1 MGLKRNGG
9 KESVL
14 IFSCICIT
22 ISGTIDKKMNYHSKG
37 YEEEIGRITMVKA
50 MRRKL
55 VDKGGEW
62 REIFFQRR
70 LFGTF

>member
-1 MGLKRNGG
+1 MHYNLWDHRQ
-9 KESVL
+9 
-14 IFSCICIT
+14 
-22 ISGTIDKKMNYHSKG
+22 KMNYHGKG

-55 VDKGGEW
+55 VAKGGEW

-70 LFGTF
+70 LFGIF